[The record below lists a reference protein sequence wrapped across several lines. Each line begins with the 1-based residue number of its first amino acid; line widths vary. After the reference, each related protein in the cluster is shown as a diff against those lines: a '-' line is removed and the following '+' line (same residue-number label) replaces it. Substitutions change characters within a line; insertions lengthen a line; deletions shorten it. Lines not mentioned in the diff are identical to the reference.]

1 MGFHRDALY
10 AALTTFYQGK
20 GESLELFAGCFKAMR
35 LESGADRAMASRFFI
50 WNMSEEGRSTFAA
63 RLERKLGAPR
73 DPEHIEE

>member
-1 MGFHRDALY
+1 MGFHRDTLY
-10 AALTTFYQGK
+10 AALTTLYQGK
-20 GESLELFAGCFKAMR
+20 GESLELFAGRFKAMW

-73 DPEHIEE
+73 DPEHMEE